1 MIAQRVLAVLAAIF
15 LVGAVAVATLGA
27 PDIPLGLALSMI
39 DQDFL
44 AAVEEGLRAHV
55 SQWMWDELVLPLLV
69 RPAWLLPA
77 AVGLVCAGVSL
88 TLTNR
93 QRPQRS
99 TRRRF

>member
-1 MIAQRVLAVLAAIF
+1 VIAQRVLAVLAAIF
-15 LVGAVAVATLGA
+15 LVGAVAVAALGA
-27 PDIPLGLALSMI
+27 PDIPLGMALAMV
-39 DQDFL
+39 DRDFL
-44 AAVEEGLRAHV
+44 AAVEGGLQAHV
-55 SQWMWDELVLPLLV
+55 SHWIWDELVVPLLM

-77 AVGLVCAGVSL
+77 AAGLVCAGISL